1 MKKIHTPNHKLYE
14 QYYLDQ
20 AKQIGGNL
28 PAFHGAR
35 FQRGYGLGSILK
47 GLFRW
52 AVPHLQ
58 QGAKMLVKKA
68 LQGGVNVAQDVFA
81 GENLKTAVTKQGK
94 KSWVYLPII
103 PRSQKL
109 AGKVQKGKRREQK
122 SVHLQARNGKHLRRK
137 GNPIREIF
145 LLEVK

>member
-1 MKKIHTPNHKLYE
+1 MKIHTPNHKLYE

-81 GENLKTAVTKQGK
+81 GENLKTAVAKQGK
-94 KSWVYLPII
+94 KSWVYLPRI

-109 AGKVQKGKRREQK
+109 AGKVQKE
-122 SVHLQARNGKHLRRK
+122 SA
-137 GNPIREIF
+137 GNKNQFTSRQETENISAEKEIRREIF